1 MDRPF
6 NGDVMDEKQKIEY
19 LFYIL
24 RQKVIRAREAKA
36 MGWPRL
42 FNYSMNSAEKLI
54 VEIEELLK

>member
-1 MDRPF
+1 MND
-6 NGDVMDEKQKIEY
+6 KQRIEY

-42 FNYSMNSAEKLI
+42 QKYSIDSAEEL
-54 VEIEELLK
+54 VTEIETLLP